1 MSVIDK
7 ANTPAEV
14 KAIDSGE
21 LDALASEVR
30 SEIIKSI
37 SKTGGHLASSL
48 GAVELSI
55 ALLRV
60 FSPPKDRIIW
70 DVGHQSYAWKML
82 TGRRDRFQT
91 IRTKGGLSGFPN
103 PAESDCD
110 AFVAGH
116 AGVALAAAEGMCAAR
131 ELGAEDIGDVVAV
144 VGDASMTNGETLEA
158 LNNVSQL
165 KGRVILVLNDNEMS
179 ISRNVGSFARFLG
192 RLLTGLRY
200 NRVKKAAEDAGHKL
214 KLSFLR
220 GPYHR
225 LEQMLKS
232 IWLGNSFFENFG
244 LRYIGPVDGHD
255 ITAVENALRVAR
267 EDKRSVV
274 VHVCTVKGKGYQ
286 PAERHPTEWHGV
298 GKFDIDAEASGKSRP
313 AKRDWSAVF
322 GETVEALAARDSRVC
337 ALTAAMRSGTG
348 LDSFSKHFPARFFD
362 SGICE
367 SHLVTFAAG
376 LAKSGMRPVVA
387 IYSTFLQRAVDQ
399 VIHDVCL
406 MGLPV
411 IFAIDRAGAVGA
423 DGRTHQGVFDI
434 SLLRCIPGISIMQPC
449 DESEMKAMFD
459 AALERG
465 GPVAIRYPRGLPP
478 EIVKAPSAPIVWGK
492 ARQIS
497 GAGAKVQIWALGDMV
512 PVAMEAARLLA
523 EKGIMAGVV
532 DARFAKPVDE
542 ELLKRQVAS
551 GMRIASI
558 ENGALA
564 GGFGE
569 ALMAASGS
577 DVLRF
582 GWPDV
587 FLEHSTQAE
596 LMEKFALDPASV
608 ASTISLKLA

>member
-1 MSVIDK
+1 MSVLDK
-7 ANTPAEV
+7 ASTPAQV
-14 KAIDSGE
+14 KALAESE
-21 LDALASEVR
+21 LGALASDVR
-30 SEIIKSI
+30 SEIIEAI

-60 FSPPKDRIIW
+60 FDPPRDKVVW

-82 TGRRDRFQT
+82 TGRRDRFGT

-103 PAESDCD
+103 PVESSYD

-179 ISRNVGSFARFLG
+179 ISRNVGGFARFLG

-225 LEQMLKS
+225 LEQMIKS

-255 ITAVENALRVAR
+255 IKAVENALRVAR

-298 GKFDIDAEASGKSRP
+298 GKFEVDGEAGGRSRP

-322 GETVEALAARDSRVC
+322 GETVEALAARDARVC

-348 LDSFSKHFPARFFD
+348 LDGFAKRFPSRFFD

-434 SLLRCIPGISIMQPC
+434 PLLRCIPGISIMQPC

-478 EIVKAPSAPIVWGK
+478 APVEAPAEPIVWGK

-497 GAGAKVQIWALGDMV
+497 GADAKIQIWALGEMV
-512 PVAMEAARLLA
+512 GAAVEAARILSS
-523 EKGIMAGVV
+523 EGIEAGVV

-542 ELLKRQVAS
+542 ELLRRQTAA

-558 ENGALA
+558 ENGSLA

-569 ALMAASGS
+569 ALMAASGGH
-577 DVLRF
+577 VMRF

-596 LMEKFALDPASV
+596 LMEKFALDAASV
-608 ASTISLKLA
+608 ARAITEEFA